1 MQAIPS
7 AEFPLLPILKRKNLW
22 AFLLM
27 LQGLL
32 LSSCMTVP
40 VTGRSQLNIV
50 SSSGMLA
57 LSNETYGKFKKSNQ
71 ESADRKNTATVRNVG
86 TRLQLAVEGYL
97 RQKGMAREV
106 AGYSWEF
113 KLFESKDVNA
123 FALPGGKV
131 VIYSGILPYTK
142 NDAGLAVVMS
152 HEIAHVIAR
161 HGNERMS
168 QALITQMGGVALNEA
183 LASQSK
189 KTKDLWAGVYGI
201 GATFGFLMP
210 YSRMQETEADHI
222 GLIFMAM
229 AGYDPKEAVA
239 FWTRMTAQ
247 PGNRPLE
254 FLSTHPA
261 PESRI
266 RQIQSEIPEAMSYY
280 RK

>member
-1 MQAIPS
+1 MQTKPESSLMIS
-7 AEFPLLPILKRKNLW
+7 TLQRKW
-22 AFLLM
+22 AMALFFLLHCM
-27 LQGLL
+27 L

-40 VTGRSQLNIV
+40 ITGRSQLNIL
-50 SSSGMLA
+50 SSSGMIA
-57 LSNETYGKFKKSNQ
+57 LSNETYGNFKKSNQ
-71 ESADRKNTATVRNVG
+71 ESTDRKNTATVKSVG
-86 TRLQLAVEGYL
+86 TRLQLAVERYL
-97 RQKGMAREV
+97 RQKGMAAEV
-106 AGYSWEF
+106 DGYAWEF

-131 VIYSGILPYTK
+131 VIYTGILPYTK
-142 NDAGLAVVMS
+142 TDAGLAVVMS

-168 QALITQMGGVALNEA
+168 QALISQMGGIALNEA
-183 LASQSK
+183 LSSQSQ
-189 KTKDLWAGVYGI
+189 KTKDLWAGIYGI
-201 GATFGFLMP
+201 GTTFGFLMP

-229 AGYDPKEAVA
+229 AGYDPNEAVP
-239 FWTRMTAQ
+239 FWRRMAAQ

-254 FLSTHPA
+254 FLSTHPV

-266 RQIQSEIPEAMSYY
+266 RQIQSEIPEAMRYY

>member
-1 MQAIPS
+1 MQTKPETSLACAFKHKGS
-7 AEFPLLPILKRKNLW
+7 WALL
-22 AFLLM
+22 LLLHCM
-27 LQGLL
+27 L
-32 LSSCMTVP
+32 LSSCVTVP
-40 VTGRSQLNIV
+40 ITGRSQLNIV

-71 ESADRKNTATVRNVG
+71 ESADRKNTALVKNVG
-86 TRLQLAVEGYL
+86 TRLQLAVEHYLRSNGMAAEVNGYL
-97 RQKGMAREV
+97 
-106 AGYSWEF
+106 WEF

-131 VIYSGILPYTK
+131 VIYTGILPFTK
-142 NDAGLAVVMS
+142 TDAGLAVVMS

-168 QALITQMGGVALNEA
+168 QALISQMGGIALNEA
-183 LASQSK
+183 LSSQSQ
-189 KTKDLWAGVYGI
+189 KTKDLWAGIYGI
-201 GATFGFLMP
+201 GTTFGFLMP

-229 AGYDPKEAVA
+229 AGYDPNEAVP
-239 FWTRMTAQ
+239 FWRRMAAQ

-266 RQIQSEIPEAMSYY
+266 RQIQSEIPEAMRYY